1 MSTKPNV
8 TKEQKKQHILDNIH
22 LLSVFDY
29 TYFFGNP
36 KDDPENMAISKT
48 KFTIDELKERAGKQI
63 DNDLMDF
70 ECMYDDLTFNNE
82 FEIPIVEINK

>member
-1 MSTKPNV
+1 MQTKPNF
-8 TKEQKKQHILDNIH
+8 TKEQKKQHILNNIL

-36 KDDPENMAISKT
+36 KDDLKNIAISKT

-63 DNDLMDF
+63 DKDLMDF
-70 ECMYDDLTFNNE
+70 ECMYDDLTLNNE
-82 FEIPIVEINK
+82 FEISVLEINK